1 MHESRFLKT
10 FLWRE
15 IRFDVTSQHYLHVL
29 SDSIFVNNISIYMM
43 NLWRMREDWRLIKF
57 QVIYL
62 FIWLSYYNFWIYH
75 FILCPTSLF
84 KFRSLNQI
92 PLRSPPL
99 PDSSSYF
106 LIIEKKYI
114 YIVMGESDARRFCS
128 WNYWGGRKPEADEA
142 EGLTSF
148 PGKAWGE
155 GEAAGAIAG
164 PAAPPAI
171 INHVSINTALH
182 TSHAT
187 IIIIIINSD
196 PYTLIVEYFSIFGC
210 RS

>member
-29 SDSIFVNNISIYMM
+29 IDSIFVNNISICMM

-106 LIIEKKYI
+106 LIIEKIYI
-114 YIVMGESDARRFCS
+114 YSYGGIWRKKVLFLKLLRRAQT
-128 WNYWGGRKPEADEA
+128 WGRWGGGTDIVPRQSLRR
-142 EGLTSF
+142 GRGRWSHCRTSRTT
-148 PGKAWGE
+148 GY
-155 GEAAGAIAG
+155 
-164 PAAPPAI
+164 
-171 INHVSINTALH
+171 H
-182 TSHAT
+182 
-187 IIIIIINSD
+187 
-196 PYTLIVEYFSIFGC
+196 
-210 RS
+210 